1 MPKSTF
7 ALVSMLLLVSL
18 LTGCG
23 DDDGDAP
30 RADGSVS
37 GACASGPLALPIA
50 GCMPA
55 PMASTG
61 DPAQDCVNRINQ
73 FRAACQ
79 CLPPLGRWRSGE
91 ACASEQAEY
100 DSTRMPH
107 AGFQDGICDSG
118 SGQNECPGWPSV
130 ESTVS
135 GCLQQMW
142 DEGPGDFYGPP
153 PHGHYINMSSSGYSR
168 VACGFYSSGGATT
181 AVQNF
186 Q

>member
-1 MPKSTF
+1 MLKSTF
-7 ALVSMLLLVSL
+7 ALVSMMTFVSFV
-18 LTGCG
+18 LTACG

-50 GCMPA
+50 RCMPA

-73 FRAACQ
+73 FRAVCQ

-118 SGQNECPGWPSV
+118 RGQNECPGWPSV

-142 DEGPGDFYGPP
+142 DEGPGEPFIE
-153 PHGHYINMSSSGYSR
+153 HGHYINMTNPGHSE
-168 VACGFYSSGGATT
+168 VACGFFTTPSGEVH

-186 Q
+186 R